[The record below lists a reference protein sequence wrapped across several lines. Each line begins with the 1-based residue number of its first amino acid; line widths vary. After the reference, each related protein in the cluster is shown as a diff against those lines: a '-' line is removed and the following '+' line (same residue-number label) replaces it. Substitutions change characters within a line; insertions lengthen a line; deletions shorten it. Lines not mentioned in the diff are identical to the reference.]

1 MSPLAYGA
9 RTIGIGLATD
19 DKVGKIMEN
28 GAKPHG
34 YLSTDPKVRL
44 KKEQRDGLREEFTD
58 MIYGD
63 EFFLPVLEGGL
74 TFNKMS
80 LTPEDIELLENRRF
94 TVEEICRFYGV
105 PSVLVNDTNGS
116 TTWGSG
122 ITELVDA
129 FYRFGLRHYFERI
142 EESIR
147 LNLIERIDWDK
158 YEFEFKIKDLL
169 RASIKDRV
177 EINSKRIINGQS
189 TINEIR
195 REEGDPV
202 KENGDQLLVA
212 ANLVP
217 LDRLIQTPQG
227 NVNETK

>member
-1 MSPLAYGA
+1 M
-9 RTIGIGLATD
+9 
-19 DKVGKIMEN
+19 
-28 GAKPHG
+28 
-34 YLSTDPKVRL
+34 
-44 KKEQRDGLREEFTD
+44 
-58 MIYGD
+58 
-63 EFFLPVLEGGL
+63 
-74 TFNKMS
+74 
-80 LTPEDIELLENRRF
+80 
-94 TVEEICRFYGV
+94 
-105 PSVLVNDTNGS
+105 
-116 TTWGSG
+116 
-122 ITELVDA
+122 
-129 FYRFGLRHYFERI
+129 
-142 EESIR
+142 
-147 LNLIERIDWDK
+147 DWDK